1 VEAGKELILSHKEFA
16 ETIVQRL
23 QDKIKEYEKKLNEV
37 KTESRKIV
45 IKGKIM
51 GLTEAI
57 DEMNE
62 FVRQLETWYE

>member
-1 VEAGKELILSHKEFA
+1 MEAGKELILSHKEFA

-62 FVRQLETWYE
+62 FMKQLETWYD

>member
-1 VEAGKELILSHKEFA
+1 MEAGKELILSHKEFA